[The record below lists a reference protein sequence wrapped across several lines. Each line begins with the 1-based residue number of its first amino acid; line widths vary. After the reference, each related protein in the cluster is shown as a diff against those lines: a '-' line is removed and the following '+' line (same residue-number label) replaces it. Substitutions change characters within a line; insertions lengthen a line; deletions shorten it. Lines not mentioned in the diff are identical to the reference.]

1 MLRFLQRVTCQ
12 HVWTWSERRQAE
24 RCYRCRATRKAA
36 PPEAFASGLAPPEP
50 EPEPEPAPVATTT
63 VVTRTRR
70 RAATRPAGPP
80 AEAPTDGVA
89 PASESTAPEAAGE
102 TAEEPHVEHV
112 PIKRKGGSRK
122 R

>member
-50 EPEPEPAPVATTT
+50 EPEPSRHLMFPAETEAGIMHFHTERLFTRL
-63 VVTRTRR
+63 VVDRPAQ
-70 RAATRPAGPP
+70 AATPHP
-80 AEAPTDGVA
+80 
-89 PASESTAPEAAGE
+89 ST
-102 TAEEPHVEHV
+102 
-112 PIKRKGGSRK
+112 SR
-122 R
+122 